1 LNDSG
6 HYSLVKT
13 SAGPWKEQ
21 RVTVVDP
28 AQTADLDVRP
38 PKQRR
43 SREAWRRVLDAGVAI
58 LEDGGYEA
66 FTIAAVCEKAGVAP
80 PAIYARTSTKDAL
93 FLAVYEHGIARMRD
107 DQLVLLDAA
116 RWAGLAPDPLVR
128 AAVAEM
134 TGISLRHARF
144 LRAVVLISAA
154 HPEVR
159 RRGSVYSTE
168 LGERFAAM
176 VRPVHGL
183 VTHPDPEAAVRACF
197 ATLFAATIIRVAYG
211 PGFATPP
218 ADDETFTADLG
229 ETAVRYLLARPGAAH
244 PGYSHQDV
252 WDQRKRLGDL

>member
-1 LNDSG
+1 
-6 HYSLVKT
+6 V
-13 SAGPWKEQ
+13 A
-21 RVTVVDP
+21 DP

-116 RWAGLAPDPLVR
+116 RWAGLTPDPLVR

-144 LRAVVLISAA
+144 LRSVVLISAA

-168 LGERFAAM
+168 LGERFAAT
-176 VRPVHGL
+176 VRPVHAL

-218 ADDETFTADLG
+218 VDDETFTADLG